1 MESFDT
7 VVRFFQDGGSFM
19 LPIAIVLA
27 IGLAIAVERFIVL
40 TGAKLANQKAFKQ

>member
-27 IGLAIAVERFIVL
+27 IGPGDCPRALFCAD
-40 TGAKLANQKAFKQ
+40 GC